1 MNSYLVRLSREKV
14 AWNAVGCGA
23 IGSYRQIKLYASND
37 MEARAL
43 AEANQESGEW
53 VEAIVLYE
61 EGCFEAVMRPNKP
74 SKKQYAKV
82 FLVTYVL
89 ILLTITAAA
98 YVASSISITT
108 GH

>member
-37 MEARAL
+37 MEARTL

-61 EGCFEAVMRPNKP
+61 EGRFEALSN
-74 SKKQYAKV
+74 SKNVGQLKEKEKESEAIAQYLKS
-82 FLVTYVL
+82 L
-89 ILLTITAAA
+89 ITLNMPL
-98 YVASSISITT
+98 
-108 GH
+108 